1 MILLL
6 NMVTIDV
13 ASFLD
18 PTTLGISVI
27 IRNEKGEDMAA
38 LSAKR
43 FAKFDSNEVELLA
56 CRKAICFAIEAGF
69 KDLDIKGDNVAVM
82 WSLSRS
88 D

>member
-27 IRNEKGEDMAA
+27 IRNEKGEDMAD

-43 FAKFDSNEVELLA
+43 SAEVDSNEVELLA
-56 CRKAICFAIEAGF
+56 FRFCIVSGVNEIRKIFYT
-69 KDLDIKGDNVAVM
+69 LMHVWVHM
-82 WSLSRS
+82 
-88 D
+88 

>member
-18 PTTLGISVI
+18 PAILGISVI

-43 FAKFDSNEVELLA
+43 SAKVDSNEVE
-56 CRKAICFAIEAGF
+56 
-69 KDLDIKGDNVAVM
+69 
-82 WSLSRS
+82 
-88 D
+88 